1 MLKQL
6 IVHNIALIE
15 SLSLDFESGF
25 SVITG
30 ETGAGKSILLD
41 ALGFVLGERAN
52 RDLIAVGKEK
62 ASAEAV
68 FSIESGDPAISVLAA
83 YDIFLENGELDLF
96 RDLHS
101 NGRST
106 CRINGIPVPAGT
118 LKEIGDALI
127 DIHGQHTHQQLLD
140 TRTHIR
146 FLDSFDPSVL
156 SFRNDIRSIHSD
168 LVRLHHSLEEKVLSD
183 RECER
188 KRDLLEYQI
197 REIDRADLKPGEEE
211 MLYAERRRLQNA
223 QSIMEGLDGCSE
235 ALNGEAGAIGI
246 LSEALRCISSLAKYD
261 DSYAECS
268 RRLEDL
274 YYELTSIGEDVS
286 GFKNDFSFAPDDL
299 DHIESRLD
307 LIETMKRKYG
317 STVEEV
323 LSFGNRIR
331 EEYDD
336 LLHSDDKRREA
347 AALFEKKKAEY
358 EHLAGELSRKRRSA
372 ASDLCVQ
379 VTEELTKLGM
389 PDAVFEASFS
399 EANAP
404 LGTPD
409 GIDSVEFL
417 FSANRGIPPKPL
429 SRIASG
435 GELSRIMLAFKS
447 VFSQRYG
454 VMTMV
459 FDEIDAGISGRTAIE
474 IAKMLVQISR
484 FRQVLCI
491 THLQQ
496 IAAFGDHHYLVEK
509 SMLED
514 RTVSG
519 ARLLSDAERASEIV
533 RIMGSDPADGT
544 ALLHADSL
552 LFEAAQQKY
561 NLLSSEVM

>member
-15 SLSLDFESGF
+15 SLSLDFSSGF

-52 RDLIAVGKEK
+52 RDLIAAGKEK

-68 FSIESGDPAISVLAA
+68 FSIEDGDPAAPVLSAL
-83 YDIFLENGELDLF
+83 DIIPENGELDLY

-101 NGRST
+101 NGRTT
-106 CRINGIPVPAGT
+106 CRINGMPVPAGT

-146 FLDSFDPSVL
+146 FLDSFDTSVL
-156 SFRNDIRSIHSD
+156 PFKDELSSLHSD
-168 LVRLHHSLEEKVLSD
+168 LVRLHRTLEEKDLSD
-183 RECER
+183 RERER
-188 KRDLLEYQI
+188 RRDLLEYQI

-211 MLYAERRRLQNA
+211 ALYAERRRLQNA
-223 QSIMEGLDGCSE
+223 QTIMEGLGGCAE
-235 ALNGEAGAIGI
+235 ALNGESGAIGV
-246 LSEALRCISSLAKYD
+246 LSEALRHISSVAKYD
-261 DSYAECS
+261 DSYSECS
-268 RRLEDL
+268 RRMEDL
-274 YYELTSIGEDVS
+274 YYELSSIGEDVS

-323 LSFGNRIR
+323 LSFGARIR
-331 EEYDD
+331 KEYDD
-336 LLHSDDKRREA
+336 LQHSDDVRREA
-347 AALFEKKKAEY
+347 AALFEKKKREY
-358 EHLAGELSRKRRSA
+358 DRLAGELSRKRRSS
-372 ASDLCVQ
+372 ASVLCSQ
-379 VTEELTKLGM
+379 VTEELMKLGM
-389 PDAVFEASFS
+389 PDAVFEANFS
-399 EANAP
+399 ETNSL
-404 LGTPD
+404 LGTPE

-435 GELSRIMLAFKS
+435 GELSRIMLALKS
-447 VFSQRYG
+447 VFSHRYG

-459 FDEIDAGISGRTAIE
+459 FDEIDAGISGKTAIE
-474 IAKMLVQISR
+474 IAKMLVQISG

-509 SMLED
+509 RSRED
-514 RTVSG
+514 RTVSD

-533 RIMGSDPADGT
+533 RIMGSDPGDGT
-544 ALLHADSL
+544 ALQHAESL
-552 LFEAAQQKY
+552 LSEAAQQKTK
-561 NLLSSEVM
+561 LFPSEVI